1 MIILLLLLLLSSA
14 AMLLWMWL
22 KPAQWRAFVARDN
35 ERLRAKGLNEKLV
48 RLLQQL
54 ESGLLMQFAMIV
66 VFLLA
71 LLSLLARTGVLG
83 RWLA

>member
-1 MIILLLLLLLSSA
+1 MIALLFLLLLSSA
-14 AMLLWMWL
+14 GMLAWMWL

-48 RLLQQL
+48 RWLERL
-54 ESGLLMQFAMIV
+54 ESGLLMQFALIV

-71 LLSLLARTGVLG
+71 SLSLLARTGILG
-83 RWLA
+83 RRLG